1 MKGKYSEA
9 DIWGVF
15 ADRCGDVP
23 PGSVEF
29 GDKPDVLVHL
39 GGYRHGFEITEI
51 FHTDFKGRPAIVQH
65 AQADEIVALARGHCS
80 ADRLS
85 HLYVSIAF
93 AFNTHMPKSEWGTVA
108 QQLAEI
114 VQFNAPAPGP
124 SARWTN
130 DYSGRWSFALE
141 HVEIANFPELH
152 QSMWRHE
159 GAGWA
164 QTDVSRELQVSIDA
178 KAKLL
183 PTYLERCDE
192 CSLIVAAGGVP
203 GVSGMFPS
211 DESLNRIYL
220 SPFSGTYFV
229 RFRDPICVRLGT
241 THTI

>member
-1 MKGKYSEA
+1 MKAKFSEA

-15 ADRCGDVP
+15 ADRCEHVP
-23 PGSVEF
+23 PGSVDF
-29 GDKPDVLVHL
+29 VDKPDVVVTHD
-39 GGYRHGFEITEI
+39 GHRHGFEITEI
-51 FHTDFKGRPAIVQH
+51 FHTDFKGRPAVVQH
-65 AQADEIVALARGHCS
+65 AQADEIVALARRQCTDEH
-80 ADRLS
+80 LS

-93 AFNTHMPKSEWGTVA
+93 AFNMHMPKSEWGAIA

-114 VQFNAPAPGP
+114 VQSHAPAPI
-124 SARWTN
+124 SRARWTN

-159 GAGWA
+159 GAGVA
-164 QTDVSRELQVSIDA
+164 QTDLARELQAKIDA

-211 DESLNRIYL
+211 DECLNRIYL

-229 RFRDPICVRLGT
+229 RVREPICVRLST